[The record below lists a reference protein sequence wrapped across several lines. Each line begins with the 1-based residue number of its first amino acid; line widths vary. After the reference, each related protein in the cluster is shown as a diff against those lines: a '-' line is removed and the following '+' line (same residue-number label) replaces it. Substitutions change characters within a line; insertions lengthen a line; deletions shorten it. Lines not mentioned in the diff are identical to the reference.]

1 VARVVTVMRSGWMP
15 EIPTRTGRTAAND
28 AHYVRAGA
36 ERHEVTFD
44 VYYLA
49 ECGARCFPF
58 YSGDPTNRMA
68 RHPRHEVCVQA
79 AALIEPQPAAHLA
92 T

>member
-58 YSGDPTNRMA
+58 YSGT
-68 RHPRHEVCVQA
+68 PRTGWRGTHGMRSACRR
-79 AALIEPQPAAHLA
+79 PH
-92 T
+92 